1 MTKSGSDNKSILP
14 DWSSIRKLGPVKFS
28 ILWGSWMVSVKF
40 VTALCGLTEFKPE
53 RIVLQFIF
61 WSLLFAP
68 LIWIQAERL
77 HRRRTE
83 SGAQPSF
90 SKP

>member
-14 DWSSIRKLGPVKFS
+14 DWSSIRKLGPVKLS

-40 VTALCGLTEFKPE
+40 VTAICGLTEFKPE
-53 RIVLQFIF
+53 RIVLQFVF
-61 WSLLFAP
+61 WSLLAA

>member
-1 MTKSGSDNKSILP
+1 MTKSGSYNKSILP

-40 VTALCGLTEFKPE
+40 VTALCGLTEFTLE
-53 RIVLQFIF
+53 RIVLKFVF
-61 WSLLFAP
+61 WSLLAA

-90 SKP
+90 TKP

>member
-14 DWSSIRKLGPVKFS
+14 DWSSVRKLGPVKFS

-40 VTALCGLTEFKPE
+40 VTAICGLTEFKPE
-53 RIVLQFIF
+53 RIVLQFVF
-61 WSLLFAP
+61 WSLLAA

>member
-53 RIVLQFIF
+53 RIVLRFVF
-61 WSLLFAP
+61 WSLLAA

-90 SKP
+90 TKP

>member
-53 RIVLQFIF
+53 RIVLRFVF
-61 WSLLFAP
+61 WSLLAA

>member
-40 VTALCGLTEFKPE
+40 VTAICGLTEFKPE
-53 RIVLQFIF
+53 RIVLQFVF
-61 WSLLFAP
+61 WSLLAA

-77 HRRRTE
+77 HRRRAE

>member
-53 RIVLQFIF
+53 RIVLQFVF
-61 WSLLFAP
+61 WSLLAA
-68 LIWIQAERL
+68 LIWIQTECL

>member
-53 RIVLQFIF
+53 RIVLQFVF
-61 WSLLFAP
+61 WSLLAA
-68 LIWIQAERL
+68 LIWIQAECL

>member
-53 RIVLQFIF
+53 RIVLRFVV
-61 WSLLFAP
+61 WSLLAA

-90 SKP
+90 TKP

>member
-53 RIVLQFIF
+53 RIVLQFVF
-61 WSLLFAP
+61 WSLLAA
-68 LIWIQAERL
+68 LIWIQDERL

-90 SKP
+90 TKP